1 MKFTR
6 RRSDRPESARN
17 RQGLT
22 LEALERRELL
32 SRDTYAIFSAYAPSD
47 LPIKN
52 IQSGRPIA
60 YSAQNA
66 LLRNPTV
73 TNPLLN
79 NEGKVVS
86 GQDRQ
91 GNEWTITVHGP
102 GNVIVTDTTPNDGV
116 LDDSIDTIQ
125 LIGTSINS
133 TFVTGTVLGSNQVA
147 TDSSVAFNRLIATSG
162 VNSIQLNGFNL
173 AETVAPAT
181 GQPNNQNT
189 GIYLSGGVRTLSF
202 ANIDAPIDQ
211 ATADYP
217 INIVIGNP
225 ASPLHVQPSI
235 HINSIFNTVFNSTA
249 TTIPTAPQTNPTVSI
264 VVNGQIKSLDF
275 ISTGQGDVPAALTY
289 TYPTVG
295 TTGRTSVQ
303 ATGIGRISVNGSATN
318 FTASRTPQPFQNGFS
333 GLSHLDS
340 ASFKGKTDAVG
351 LDVNGPIR
359 SLTYR
364 RGIGNPSGTFVATN
378 AAGQALPATQYGQT
392 TVNAGY
398 PASGLLGGQ
407 VTATSIGKLVV
418 GPANYTNLTPT
429 NPAFQQIHGV
439 GTQTYITH
447 PGNAITSSAIVTS
460 GNIGKTRIVGDVVNS
475 EIKSGF
481 HYPSYAAGLEGTR
494 AASKIGRIDV
504 RGSLVNGVVSSSYR
518 PGVKFQYGSTTDKA
532 GNGSINGNLTG
543 TTYFTGGVTPLRNT
557 GTGFFARNKR
567 GGYLPPP
574 AKPATVNGI
583 PVSRV

>member
-418 GPANYTNLTPT
+418 GPATYTNLTPSNRST
-429 NPAFQQIHGV
+429 GSAPKPTSRILAMRSPRRPSSPPAIS
-439 GTQTYITH
+439 
-447 PGNAITSSAIVTS
+447 ARRESSATWSTARSSRASTTRLTRPASRELARPARSAGSTFGDRSSTASFRRVTA
-460 GNIGKTRIVGDVVNS
+460 
-475 EIKSGF
+475 
-481 HYPSYAAGLEGTR
+481 PA
-494 AASKIGRIDV
+494 
-504 RGSLVNGVVSSSYR
+504 SSSSMAR
-518 PGVKFQYGSTTDKA
+518 RPTRPATARSTATSPAPPTSPGVSLRYATRGPDS
-532 GNGSINGNLTG
+532 SPG
-543 TTYFTGGVTPLRNT
+543 TSEAATSR
-557 GTGFFARNKR
+557 
-567 GGYLPPP
+567 PPR
-574 AKPATVNGI
+574 
-583 PVSRV
+583 SRRQ